1 VLSSEGEDGEEG
13 RSMMKSSSRVV
24 ARERRATRGSEGGA
38 KGRRSS
44 VRVLRRWVAE
54 LPGGARWKMVG

>member
-1 VLSSEGEDGEEG
+1 MLSSEGEDGEEG

-24 ARERRATRGSEGGA
+24 TRERRATRGSEGGVN
-38 KGRRSS
+38 GRRSS
-44 VRVLRRWVAE
+44 VRVLRRWVAV